1 MAKTRNDAHL
11 WASMISPIKAA
22 GVREAE
28 TLARILVAVVRREQ
42 VPGGAHFGPGD
53 DIPYDVTSVAD
64 LDGDIW
70 QRQSSDPASTQRD
83 HWAMRDHDP
92 DEHEGAAAGVHLTP
106 YLLTEYGP
114 VTAIQPK
121 GR

>member
-1 MAKTRNDAHL
+1 MEG
-11 WASMISPIKAA
+11 ISVGSRAITTGTPIKAA
-22 GVREAE
+22 GIREAE

-53 DIPYDVTSVAD
+53 DIPYDITSVAD

-70 QRQSSDPASTQRD
+70 LRRPSDPASTQRN
-83 HWAMRDHDP
+83 HWIMRDHDP
-92 DEHEGAAAGVHLTP
+92 DEHEGAAAGVYLTP
-106 YLLTEYGP
+106 HLLTEYGP

-121 GR
+121 TR